1 MGYFL
6 AALLSGFLLFNGAA
20 TPDRVAHIAEKALQ
34 KQYPTA
40 KVNVDIEG
48 KRGKSVL
55 KGNFKLVRV
64 ELADL
69 TLADLPF
76 ATEGKATKIGR
87 AGKLEVDLRN
97 LTWGVQP
104 VESATFDFE
113 KVEYD
118 FDTLKKK
125 SQFQFV
131 RMDSGL
137 MKLRFNTKALRPAFA
152 QRLKDI
158 ENVEISLAGDQFTL
172 TGQRD
177 VVGLKTPIV
186 MHSRLAGVGSSLRLE
201 ETTLEINGIK
211 LPAITTNAL
220 VRDVNPIYSFD
231 KDGKWP
237 FNVRITSA
245 GGQGDFLD
253 LTADLTL
260 KSAASGPGNGSET
273 SGAVSK

>member
-6 AALLSGFLLFNGAA
+6 AALLGGFFLFNGAV

-40 KVNVDIEG
+40 KVNVEMEG

-55 KGNFKLVRV
+55 KGNFKLIRI

-76 ATEGKATKIGR
+76 ATPGKATKIGK
-87 AGKLEVDLRN
+87 AEKMEVDLRN
-97 LTWGVQP
+97 LTWGTQP
-104 VESATFDFE
+104 LESVNFDFE

-131 RMDSGL
+131 NMASGL
-137 MKLRFNTKALRPAFA
+137 MKIRFSTKALRPAFA
-152 QRLKDI
+152 QRLKDM
-158 ENVEISLAGDQFTL
+158 ENVDIALEGDQFTL

-186 MHSRLAGVGSSLRLE
+186 MHSRLVGVGNSLRLE
-201 ETTLEINGIK
+201 ETTLEINGVK
-211 LPAITTNAL
+211 LPAMTTNAL
-220 VRDVNPIYSFD
+220 VKDVNPIYSFD

-253 LTADLTL
+253 LAADLTL
-260 KSAASGPGNGSET
+260 KSAAPGPLSGGEA